1 MTNPTTPNLRK
12 ICMDLLA
19 YREHSRLEL
28 RNKLLL
34 REFEP
39 ESIEPILD
47 SLVRDNLLNDQRFAE
62 AYTRMRARRG
72 FGSIRI
78 KQELNERGIAN
89 ELITNAIRSTELDW
103 WQLVAEQK
111 QKKFGT
117 VVAKDFPERA
127 KQMRFL
133 QYRGFDNEQ
142 IRFAVEMRDI

>member
-1 MTNPTTPNLRK
+1 MTKPTTPNLRK

-103 WQLVAEQK
+103 WQLAAEQK

-127 KQMRFL
+127 KQMCFL